1 MNKNIPMNILIFI
14 PMSIIMVQRFIYMNM
29 PMCTLMNMH
38 TENLRTEMRNMI
50 FKTRILLNITVHIT
64 MITLSMRV
72 NRMIMSINEVRVYK
86 KSPKVNSGSLSNG
99 YR

>member
-29 PMCTLMNMH
+29 PMYTLMSIY

-72 NRMIMSINEVRVYK
+72 NRMIMSINDVRV
-86 KSPKVNSGSLSNG
+86 
-99 YR
+99 